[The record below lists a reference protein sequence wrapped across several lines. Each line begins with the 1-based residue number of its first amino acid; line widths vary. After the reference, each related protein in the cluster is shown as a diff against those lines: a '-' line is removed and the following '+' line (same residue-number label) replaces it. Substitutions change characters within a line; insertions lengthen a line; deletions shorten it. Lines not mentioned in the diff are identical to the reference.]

1 MYVKKE
7 LTIDDMSD
15 FLWGPARDL
24 WNKADDDQRQAVW
37 DMLED
42 VFYEEIP
49 DETSVNDFV
58 WHDCDDI
65 FFPEEAE
72 DYDES
77 FKRNKAKE
85 NKLEAR
91 IKRLEKLLSK
101 RK

>member
-7 LTIDDMSD
+7 LTFDEMSD

-24 WNKADDDQRQAVW
+24 WNKASDEQRQAVW

-42 VFYEEIP
+42 VFYNEIP
-49 DETSVNDFV
+49 DETSVNDVVSFE
-58 WHDCDDI
+58 CDDI

-72 DYDES
+72 EYDES
-77 FKRNKAKE
+77 LKRNKAKE
-85 NKLEAR
+85 NKLESR
-91 IKRLEKLLSK
+91 IKRLEKLLL